1 MSRVGLRLCKR
12 DGGQLCERVST
23 NQEQGRHR
31 QRAPRD
37 LIGQV
42 QPLNSAGF
50 GLQTVLLEAPKVTVV
65 ENSMMIDVMMT
76 WPIYQANM
84 NLLV

>member
-50 GLQTVLLEAPKVTVV
+50 GLQTVLLEAPKVD
-65 ENSMMIDVMMT
+65 NSMMIDLIMAR
-76 WPIYQANM
+76 PIYQANM